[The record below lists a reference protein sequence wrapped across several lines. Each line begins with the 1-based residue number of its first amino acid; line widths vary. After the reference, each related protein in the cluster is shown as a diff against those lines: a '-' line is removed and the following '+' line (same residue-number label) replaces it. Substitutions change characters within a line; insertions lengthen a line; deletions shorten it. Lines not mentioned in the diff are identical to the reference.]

1 MLGKIVMLH
10 GVPME
15 EGFRVDY
22 GIERRNCFGVY
33 DLVFAKLNF
42 EACYP
47 EKSLTERKIYIRG
60 GYEVIDERD
69 GFKTIDIYGDDD
81 YILKKCQR
89 FNEEYLFVIIPWAQN
104 IVTNLKRIAGRYY
117 YEAIYEMHAGD
128 TIEVSKSSSGPRE
141 VYMAVQA
148 GNEMFLIKKNR

>member
-10 GVPME
+10 GAPME

-33 DLVFAKLNF
+33 DLVFAKLDF
-42 EACYP
+42 EVCSP
-47 EKSLTERKIYIRG
+47 EMSLSERKTYIRG
-60 GYEVIDERD
+60 GYQVVDERD

-81 YILKKCQR
+81 FILKNCQDL
-89 FNEEYLFVIIPWAQN
+89 NEEYLFLIVPNALQ
-104 IVTNLKRIAGRYY
+104 IVTNMRRIAGRYY
-117 YEAIYEMHAGD
+117 YEAIYGMHAGD

-141 VYMAVQA
+141 VYMAVKA